1 MEFSGYII
9 LYILNISSHNLL
21 YLTFQEVKVFSHF
34 ALVDQDFFQ
43 FDSLQT
49 VISYNSAIE
58 S

>member
-9 LYILNISSHNLL
+9 LYKLNISSHNLL
-21 YLTFQEVKVFSHF
+21 YLTFQVVKVFSHF

-43 FDSLQT
+43 LDSLQT
-49 VISYNSAIE
+49 VVSYNSAFK